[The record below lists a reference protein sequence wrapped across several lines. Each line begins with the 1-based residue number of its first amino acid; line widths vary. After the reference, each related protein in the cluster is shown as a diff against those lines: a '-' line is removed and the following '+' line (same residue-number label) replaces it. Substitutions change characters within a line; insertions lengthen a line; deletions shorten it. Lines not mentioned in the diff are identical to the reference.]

1 VLPRHALVLTAGLG
15 TRLRPLT
22 QVRAK
27 PAIPVAGEPI
37 ACRIAR
43 WLAAEGISDLVLNLH
58 HLPETI
64 AAVIGDGTAL
74 GVRVR
79 YSWEGPQVLGSAG
92 GPRHALGIIG
102 ADRFFIINGDTLTD
116 LRLAGLAEAHSRS
129 GALVTLALM
138 PNPEP
143 DRYGGVRLDAGQ
155 HVTGFV
161 RAGTAARGSFHF
173 VGVQLAARAAFESV
187 PDNTPINSIG
197 GVYDELL
204 RTQPG
209 SLGGYVCEPAFFDI
223 GTVAD
228 YWATSKAL
236 ANAPFGS
243 ILWENV
249 TVAPGARLDECIVT
263 DGVNVDGGH
272 YCRAILMRG
281 ADGRTISEPFTP
293 PAARLP

>member
-43 WLAAEGISDLVLNLH
+43 WLAAQGVTDLVLNLH

-64 AAVIGDGTAL
+64 AAAIGDGTGL

-102 ADRFFIINGDTLTD
+102 ADTFFIVNGDTLTD
-116 LRLAGLAEAHSRS
+116 LPLAGLADAHARS
-129 GALVTLALM
+129 GALVTLALTA
-138 PNPEP
+138 NREP
-143 DRYGGVRLDAGQ
+143 DRYGGVLLDAGQ
-155 HVTGFV
+155 RVTGFV
-161 RAGTAARGSFHF
+161 RAGAAARGSFHF
-173 VGVQLAARAAFESV
+173 VGVQIAARTAFESV
-187 PDNTPINSIG
+187 PDNTAINSIG
-197 GVYDELL
+197 GLYDELIQQ
-204 RTQPG
+204 RPG
-209 SLGGYVCEPAFFDI
+209 SLCGYVCAPAFFDI

-228 YWATSKAL
+228 YWTTSKAL
-236 ANAPFGS
+236 ADAPFDA

-263 DGVNVDGGH
+263 DGATVDRGH
-272 YCRAILMRG
+272 YRRAILMRG
-281 ADGRTISEPFTP
+281 DDGRTISEPFTP